1 MSNFHQ
7 IWSHFDGQ
15 QQQKVYIIGHGF
27 HDDGDEDD
35 GDEGD
40 DLVQRLPQGEHFSRV
55 RHDRDPLAAF
65 LLPSHVGADADS
77 SDAIVPIL

>member
-1 MSNFHQ
+1 MSNFRQ
-7 IWSHFDGQ
+7 IWSHCDGQ

-35 GDEGD
+35 GDEDD